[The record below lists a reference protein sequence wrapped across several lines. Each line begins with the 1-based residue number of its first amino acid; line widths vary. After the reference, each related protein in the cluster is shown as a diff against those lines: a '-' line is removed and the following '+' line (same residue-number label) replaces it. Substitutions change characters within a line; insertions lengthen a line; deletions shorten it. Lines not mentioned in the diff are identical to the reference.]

1 MRKPKVLFYDPFPLV
16 TGGSGFRLCRAVD
29 LLKEKCE
36 ITLLL
41 PKKPDWD
48 FINQCFG
55 SRIREEEIRFVS
67 IPPLSR
73 RAVFFRYCFPRYR
86 PSAPVIKSECAKNDL
101 CVSFRNFGFFGVP
114 GVHFIVD
121 IQALEPFG
129 IKRPRYQHW
138 KPPAKISAKT
148 LARGAARQSLKL
160 LLSFAGL
167 LGFKRRFRKK
177 VQASG
182 DRVISNSRWIA
193 DFFQKCHFHTDV
205 IYPPVTA
212 RFPDVPYQEREFDF
226 ACVGRICPLKRIE
239 RIISIL
245 DSVRKQTGLPLT
257 LRIVGRFSSDNM
269 YSEVIREMA
278 AHRDWIRME
287 GELLGQ
293 DKEALLLKCKYAIHA
308 CEIEAFGISVAEYV
322 KAGCIPFVPSKGG
335 SAEIVGL
342 GQLCYNSSG
351 DAVSKIIDFLNKD
364 DGQQTAVQESMM
376 KRGSQF
382 NTDIFDREFLKV
394 IGEELSSRNAG
405 YSWEV

>member
-48 FINQCFG
+48 FVNRCFS
-55 SRIREEEIRFVS
+55 SRIREKDVRFVP
-67 IPPLSR
+67 IAPLSKK
-73 RAVFFRYCFPRYR
+73 AVFFRYFFPRYR
-86 PSAPVIKSECAKNDL
+86 PSNPVIESECAKNDL

-177 VQASG
+177 VRTSG

-193 DFFQKCHFHTDV
+193 GYFKKYNLHTDV
-205 IYPPVTA
+205 VYPPVTA
-212 RFPDVPYQEREFDF
+212 RFPEVPFQERQLDF

-239 RIISIL
+239 SIISIL
-245 DSVRKQTGLPLT
+245 DSVRKQTGFPIT
-257 LRIVGRFSSDNM
+257 LRIVGQFSSGNM
-269 YSEVIREMA
+269 YGEVIREMA
-278 AHRDWIRME
+278 ARRDWIKME

-293 DKEALLLKCKYAIHA
+293 DKENLLLKCKYAIHA
-308 CEIEAFGISVAEYV
+308 CEIEAFGISVAEYI

-342 GQLCYNSSG
+342 DKLCYRDPG
-351 DAVSKIIDFLNKD
+351 DAVTKIIDFLNKD
-364 DGQQTAVQESMM
+364 DEQQIAVQKFMI
-376 KRGSQF
+376 KRGRQF
-382 NTDIFDREFLKV
+382 STGLFDKEFLRV

-405 YSWEV
+405 FSREI